1 MKAMILAA
9 GLGLRMRPWTNTT
22 PKPLL
27 PLINIPLIRFSI
39 ELYRHHHFNDIIIN
53 THHHPQ
59 QLEDY
64 ISTIKDITPTFSRES
79 ILLGSFGGLR
89 TMWEL
94 TEQEEIICINSDIV
108 TTLDLEALIN
118 FHKKQESTITLGL
131 IPGKGDKTYTDVW
144 CDQTGKIIQINGE
157 PQNTNLISTH
167 YCGIQILKPEILKWL
182 EPNQIGDL
190 SSLVYKRAI
199 KENVPIFG
207 YKSNALWLDAGQP
220 QHFLNTNK
228 ELLNLLDKSD
238 PYFLNL
244 FKNINPTYK
253 QISPGIFIGKNTTIE
268 STVKLTSPLI
278 IGENCHIEG
287 NTNLGPHTSIGDNV
301 TLNNVTKAEN
311 SVILT
316 NFKKTGGVLKDSIF

>member
-1 MKAMILAA
+1 M
-9 GLGLRMRPWTNTT
+9 
-22 PKPLL
+22 
-27 PLINIPLIRFSI
+27 
-39 ELYRHHHFNDIIIN
+39 
-53 THHHPQ
+53 
-59 QLEDY
+59 
-64 ISTIKDITPTFSRES
+64 
-79 ILLGSFGGLR
+79 
-89 TMWEL
+89 
-94 TEQEEIICINSDIV
+94 
-108 TTLDLEALIN
+108 
-118 FHKKQESTITLGL
+118 
-131 IPGKGDKTYTDVW
+131 GDR
-144 CDQTGKIIQINGE
+144 
-157 PQNTNLISTH
+157 
-167 YCGIQILKPEILKWL
+167 
-182 EPNQIGDL
+182 

-287 NTNLGPHTSIGDNV
+287 NTNLGPHTSVGDNV
-301 TLNNVTKAEN
+301 TLKNITKAEN
-311 SVILT
+311 AVILT